1 MRSLHHH
8 PGLDKPSEAD
18 SRRSGAMRGGA
29 GSPNSAHRKK
39 RPQPMV
45 GVMLQKDAW
54 RSVRPPGNERQYD
67 LVVTRDR
74 PISTVPSRLIVEKGR
89 GSNFRALAKVIDH
102 QGLYCGLDCGHAA
115 APNRRYEAPWR

>member
-1 MRSLHHH
+1 
-8 PGLDKPSEAD
+8 
-18 SRRSGAMRGGA
+18 
-29 GSPNSAHRKK
+29 
-39 RPQPMV
+39 
-45 GVMLQKDAW
+45 MLQKDAW